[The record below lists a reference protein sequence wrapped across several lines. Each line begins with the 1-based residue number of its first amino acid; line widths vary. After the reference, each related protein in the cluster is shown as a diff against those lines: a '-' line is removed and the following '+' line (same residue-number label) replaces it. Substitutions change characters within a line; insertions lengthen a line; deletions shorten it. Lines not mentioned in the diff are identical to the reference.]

1 MFPLNTQRESY
12 RSSYRATLFM
22 VGLGI
27 GEPKEL

>member
-1 MFPLNTQRESY
+1 MIPTTQRESY
-12 RSSYRATLFM
+12 RGSDSPYRM